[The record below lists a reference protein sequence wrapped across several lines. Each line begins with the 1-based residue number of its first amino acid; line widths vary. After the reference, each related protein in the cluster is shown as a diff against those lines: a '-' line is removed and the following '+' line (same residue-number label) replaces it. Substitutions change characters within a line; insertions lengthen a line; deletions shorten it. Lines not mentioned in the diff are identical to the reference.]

1 VLLTASVRP
10 LPPTAHSLR
19 PRRGR
24 TRLVAVLAVATAVA
38 GVLAVA
44 RPARA
49 DAAGSLV
56 GLTNQARAAAGLPG
70 LATSGDLAAVASRQA
85 ANMAQSNVLSHTP
98 GLASAVCC
106 WVNVGEN
113 VGYGASASSI
123 HAAFMASAAHRANI
137 LSRSYTQFGVGYATD
152 SRGTLWVSEVFRRPK
167 TATVTA
173 PAPVVVSHAQP
184 PATPRRVVV
193 PPVAAPAATH
203 AAAPPVRPAVV
214 ARAASRDLS
223 RPPIDEAQRFAALF
237 AARGAV
243 SGTNPVSRL
252 LDFAA
257 KAASAG

>member
-1 VLLTASVRP
+1 MLLTASVRP
-10 LPPTAHSLR
+10 LPPTATATR

-24 TRLVAVLAVATAVA
+24 TQLLAVLAVVTAVT
-38 GVLAVA
+38 GVVAVA

-49 DAAGSLV
+49 DTASSLV

-85 ANMAQSNVLSHTP
+85 AAMARSNVLSHTP

-106 WVNVGEN
+106 WANVGEN

-123 HAAFMASAAHRANI
+123 QAAFMASAAHRANI
-137 LSRSYTQFGVGYATD
+137 LSRSYTQIGVGYATD
-152 SRGTLWVSEVFRRPK
+152 ARGTLWVSEIFRRPK
-167 TATVTA
+167 TATVVTP

-184 PATPRRVVV
+184 PVTLRKVVA
-193 PPVAAPAATH
+193 PPAATH
-203 AAAPPVRPAVV
+203 AAAPPARPAVV

-257 KAASAG
+257 TATSAG